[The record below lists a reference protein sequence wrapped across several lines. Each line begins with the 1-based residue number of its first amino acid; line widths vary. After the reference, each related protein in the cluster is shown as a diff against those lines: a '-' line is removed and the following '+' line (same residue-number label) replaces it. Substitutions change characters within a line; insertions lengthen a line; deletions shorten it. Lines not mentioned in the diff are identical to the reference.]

1 MKRAVLIQV
10 WLLEGEVYAC
20 GAGRQEEEQAPA
32 LTPNPSSSPMVIK
45 AMPDNPTAI
54 PVQPQASSR
63 SPKNATAKRAVKM
76 GIEAIIV
83 LAAPR
88 WW

>member
-1 MKRAVLIQV
+1 
-10 WLLEGEVYAC
+10 
-20 GAGRQEEEQAPA
+20 
-32 LTPNPSSSPMVIK
+32 MVIK